1 MGAWLNY
8 LNRKNNFPAG
18 IISLDLQLCLRLE
31 LLRPSPCMSMAP
43 VYYADVLLPLA
54 LETTY
59 TYRIPDSLVELAGIG
74 KRVEVQFG
82 SRKRYAG
89 LIIGISSNE
98 PGYRTKEVISV
109 LDTEPIIQP
118 WQIKFWEWI
127 ASYYAC
133 TQGEV
138 MKAALPGALL
148 LSSETVLNIMP
159 VSEDDILQ
167 LSSPLYELI
176 RIIQSTENI
185 TLQDLEKESGLKV
198 LYPHIITLY
207 HLGMIVV
214 VEALEEKYTP
224 KMVKLIQFG
233 KDYQSEEGMHLALD
247 IVADH
252 EEQMKLLLSY
262 ISLGGPER
270 KAVDQKELL
279 LKAGVKSTSLKALIR
294 KGILTETKKEIN
306 RMDMYR
312 GEEMRDDIQLTNLQ
326 QKAIQEIEHY
336 WHDKE
341 VVLLHGITGSGKT
354 LVYSRLIEKVIAE
367 GGQVLYLVPEIGL
380 SVQILNR
387 LKNQFGGKITISH
400 SRLNEN
406 ERVDLWNLVK
416 SGIPII
422 AGVRSSIFLPFQ
434 NLQLVIIDEEHDP
447 SYKQQDPNPRYHARD
462 TAIYLASILNARV
475 LLGSATPS
483 IETYFQSESGKYG
496 LSVLHERYLGVELPE
511 IFIIDKRKDK
521 SAEGSIYSH
530 TLIESMKATL
540 NEGKQ
545 VIIFKNRRGYS
556 PVLKCSVCQWV
567 AECPQ
572 CDVTMTYHK
581 GRNKLVCHICGI
593 SRPILSICPACGSPR
608 LTLEGYGTEKI
619 EDELNIIFPDAVIRR
634 MDLDTTRGKNN
645 LENLIYDFERGKID
659 ILVGTQM
666 VTKGLDFDHVGLVG
680 VIYADQALHFPDF
693 RAAERTFQ
701 TLTQVSG
708 RAGRKKEKG
717 KVMIQTYQ
725 PDHPVF
731 RDVVHHDYT
740 SFYERELKEREIFRY
755 PPFVRQIAVTIRHK
769 QFDISREAAEMMAI
783 EMKALFGQRVLG
795 PSIPSIGRIRN
806 QYLHMLYIKMEKD
819 IRLMSEIKNR
829 LKEFQAGIVKKKM
842 LSTVRVNIDVDP
854 YH

>member
-1 MGAWLNY
+1 
-8 LNRKNNFPAG
+8 
-18 IISLDLQLCLRLE
+18 
-31 LLRPSPCMSMAP
+31 MSMAP

-54 LETTY
+54 LENTY
-59 TYRIPDSLVELAGIG
+59 TYRIPASMVEFAGIG

-89 LIIGISSNE
+89 LITRLSSTE
-98 PGYRTKEVISV
+98 PGYRTKEIISI
-109 LDTEPIIQP
+109 LDKEPLIQV
-118 WQIKFWEWI
+118 WQLKFWEWI

-148 LSSETVLNIMP
+148 LSSETVLSIMSA
-159 VSEDDILQ
+159 SEDEILQ
-167 LSSPLYELI
+167 MSTPLYELI
-176 RIIQSTENI
+176 RIIQSVESI

-207 HLGMIVV
+207 NLGMILV

-224 KMVKLIQFG
+224 KMVKLVQLAQ
-233 KDYQSEEGMHLALD
+233 DYQSEEGMHLALD
-247 IVADH
+247 KVANH
-252 EEQMKLLLSY
+252 EEQMNLVLSY
-262 ISLGGPER
+262 LSLSGSEK
-270 KAVDQKELL
+270 KAIDPKELIS
-279 LKAGVKSTSLKALIR
+279 KAGAKSTSLKALVR
-294 KGILTETKKEIN
+294 KGIFSEIRKEIN
-306 RMDMYR
+306 RMDIYR
-312 GEEMRDDIQLTNLQ
+312 GDEIQSDIILSELQ
-326 QKAIQEIEHY
+326 QKALFEIQQHWEE
-336 WHDKE
+336 KE
-341 VVLLHGITGSGKT
+341 VVLLHGVTGSGKT
-354 LVYSRLIEKVIAE
+354 LVYSKFIEKVIAQ

-406 ERVDLWNLVK
+406 ERVDLWNQVR
-416 SGIPII
+416 SGIPIV
-422 AGVRSSIFLPFQ
+422 AGVRSSIFLPFRD
-434 NLQLVIIDEEHDP
+434 LQLVIVDEEHDA

-462 TAIYLASILNARV
+462 AAIYLASVLNARV

-496 LSVLHERYLGVELPE
+496 LSEMNERYQGIELPE

-521 SAEGSIYSH
+521 SAEGSVYSH
-530 TLIESMKATL
+530 TLIESMRKTL
-540 NEGKQ
+540 SDDKQ

-556 PVLKCSVCQWV
+556 PVLKCGVCQWV

-581 GRNKLVCHICGI
+581 GRNKLVCHICGT
-593 SRPILSICPACGSPR
+593 SRPIINICPACGSPR

-619 EDELNIIFPDAVIRR
+619 EDELNVIFPDSVIRR

-680 VIYADQALHFPDF
+680 VIYADQALYFPDF

-717 KVMIQTYQ
+717 KVMIQTFQ
-725 PDHPVF
+725 PEHPVF
-731 RDVVHHDYT
+731 HDVVHNDYR
-740 SFYERELKEREIFRY
+740 SFYEREIKEREIFRY

-769 QFDISREAAEMMAI
+769 QFDVSREAAEMMALD
-783 EMKALFGQRVLG
+783 MKALFGPRVLG
-795 PSIPSIGRIRN
+795 PSVPSIGRIRN
-806 QYLHMLYIKMEKD
+806 QFLHMIYIKMEKD
-819 IRLMSEIKNR
+819 VRLMSEVKKR

-842 LSTVRVNIDVDP
+842 LSTVRISIDVDP